1 MDGWPEGALQTGMG
15 SSPPVPVPASRTL
28 SLPDLQATARFAAA
42 LARVAR
48 KGDCITLTGDLGAG
62 KTAFARFFIHAASGR
77 RDDVASPTFNLV
89 LVYAYPAISIWHFDL
104 YRLKAAEETFELGVE
119 DALTEGI
126 ALIEWPDRLGPY
138 LPDDRLDIMLTT
150 TSETS
155 RSALLQAGPSW
166 RDRLADLDLA

>member
-28 SLPDLQATARFAAA
+28 MLPDLQATARLAAA

-62 KTAFARFFIHAASGR
+62 KTALARFFIHSASGR
-77 RDDVASPTFNLV
+77 HDDVASPTFNLV
-89 LVYAYPAISIWHFDL
+89 LVYAYPAVTIWHFDL
-104 YRLKAAEETFELGVE
+104 YRLRMPEETFELGVE
-119 DALTEGI
+119 DALAEGI

-138 LPDDRLDIMLTT
+138 LPDDRLDITLETM
-150 TSETS
+150 SEES
-155 RSALLQAGPSW
+155 RAVTLQAGPSW
-166 RDRLADLDLA
+166 RDRLGHLDLA